1 MNYRK
6 LNLTFGWL
14 VFLIATIVYF
24 ITIEDTVSLW
34 DCGEYITTAYKLEV
48 GHPPGAPLF
57 MMIGR
62 LFSFFADPENVA
74 VSINRL
80 SALSSSLSILFMFWS
95 ITLLAKKIAL
105 KDKKELS
112 KGDKIA
118 VLGSGLIGSLAYTFS
133 DSFWFSAVEGEVY
146 AMASLFTAIIFWAIL
161 KWDEEMA
168 LVQHENLD
176 ADYAPNRWLLLIMF
190 LLGLAIGV
198 HLLGILV
205 VPAIGFVIYFRY
217 KKVADIKGILLTGI
231 VALLTFKM
239 SVVTNDAGSI
249 VGLTSVG
256 NAIYLSGLKWLVML
270 APLGIV
276 FYMSF
281 GINKMSASKAQ
292 TTFWVFAGLMG
303 LSLSSILLVYTGMS
317 VTRVFFIC
325 SATFGAMS
333 IYGYTTK
340 RDLTK
345 LGSFLMM
352 GLIGIIIAS
361 IVNIF
366 MKSSMMY
373 FVISILG
380 VLIFVGLT
388 AYDTQKIKNMYTSS
402 DSGELMGKKAVM
414 GALTLYLDFINLFI
428 MLLRLFG
435 QRR

>member
-1 MNYRK
+1 ME
-6 LNLTFGWL
+6 F
-14 VFLIATIVYF
+14 
-24 ITIEDTVSLW
+24 
-34 DCGEYITTAYKLEV
+34 
-48 GHPPGAPLF
+48 
-57 MMIGR
+57 
-62 LFSFFADPENVA
+62 
-74 VSINRL
+74 
-80 SALSSSLSILFMFWS
+80 
-95 ITLLAKKIAL
+95 
-105 KDKKELS
+105 DKK
-112 KGDKIA
+112 
-118 VLGSGLIGSLAYTFS
+118 
-133 DSFWFSAVEGEVY
+133 
-146 AMASLFTAIIFWAIL
+146 
-161 KWDEEMA
+161 
-168 LVQHENLD
+168 
-176 ADYAPNRWLLLIMF
+176 
-190 LLGLAIGV
+190 
-198 HLLGILV
+198 GILARAKAATRETAAV
-205 VPAIGFVIYFRY
+205 MDEGLRAYML
-217 KKVADIKGILLTGI
+217 KVYNYMATGILLTGI
-231 VALLTFKM
+231 VALVTFKM

-249 VGLTSVG
+249 VGLTQIG
-256 NAIYLSGLKWLVML
+256 NAIYMSGLKWIVML

-281 GINKMSASKAQ
+281 GINKMTAAKAQ
-292 TTFWVFAGLMG
+292 TTFWIFAALMG

-388 AYDTQKIKNMYTSS
+388 AYDTQKIKNMYSVS
-402 DSGELMGKKAVM
+402 DTGELMGKKAVM

>member
-1 MNYRK
+1 ME
-6 LNLTFGWL
+6 F
-14 VFLIATIVYF
+14 
-24 ITIEDTVSLW
+24 
-34 DCGEYITTAYKLEV
+34 
-48 GHPPGAPLF
+48 
-57 MMIGR
+57 
-62 LFSFFADPENVA
+62 
-74 VSINRL
+74 
-80 SALSSSLSILFMFWS
+80 
-95 ITLLAKKIAL
+95 
-105 KDKKELS
+105 DK
-112 KGDKIA
+112 
-118 VLGSGLIGSLAYTFS
+118 
-133 DSFWFSAVEGEVY
+133 
-146 AMASLFTAIIFWAIL
+146 
-161 KWDEEMA
+161 
-168 LVQHENLD
+168 
-176 ADYAPNRWLLLIMF
+176 
-190 LLGLAIGV
+190 
-198 HLLGILV
+198 
-205 VPAIGFVIYFRY
+205 
-217 KKVADIKGILLTGI
+217 KGILGRAKEAQQSAVVMDEGLRAYMLKVYNYMATGI
-231 VALLTFKM
+231 LMTGIIALITFKM
-239 SVVTNDAGSI
+239 SVVTDSSGSI
-249 VGLTSVG
+249 VGLTQVG
-256 NAIYLSGLKWLVML
+256 NAIYMSGLKWLVML

-281 GINKMSASKAQ
+281 GINKMSAAKAQ
-292 TTFWVFAGLMG
+292 TTFWIFAALMG

-317 VTRVFFIC
+317 ITRVFFIC

-388 AYDTQKIKNMYTSS
+388 AYDTQKIKNMYAAS
-402 DSGELMGKKAVM
+402 DTGELMGKKAVM